1 MNVLRLGLAG
11 LVAVWLA
18 GCLPE
23 SEHPIAPADPQNN
36 DPRLWG
42 AWLNEG
48 EEEFIVGHVLVTEQ
62 DTLHLVIVDQGAEGI
77 GGVDEYDAHVTRLPQ
92 GDYLNVLVTGSE
104 TGYLIVKYRFDGPD
118 LLMITSAKDEALT
131 KAVQSGA
138 LAGTITDE
146 GGTPDLRITASS
158 EQWQAYLAKA
168 PADLFGEEMAFRRI
182 GPAYVS
188 K

>member
-1 MNVLRLGLAG
+1 MSFVRFGHSAVL
-11 LVAVWLA
+11 AVWLA

-23 SEHPIAPADPQNN
+23 SEHPIAPADPRNN
-36 DPRLWG
+36 DARLWG

-48 EEEFIVGHVLVTEQ
+48 EEEFIIAHILVTEQ
-62 DTLHLVIVDQGAEGI
+62 DTLHVVTVDQGVEGI

-104 TGYLIVKYRFDGPD
+104 SGYLIVKYRFDGPD
-118 LLMITSAKDEALT
+118 LVMIAPAKDEALT
-131 KAVQSGA
+131 TAVQSGG
-138 LAGTITDE
+138 LAGTVADE

-158 EQWQAYLAKA
+158 EQWQAYLATA
-168 PADLFGEEMAFRRI
+168 PADLFGEEMTFRRV

-188 K
+188 E